1 MRPRARLDN
10 RARKAERRAMPK
22 KRGETRGVRDEDRVV
37 LRALQTMP
45 NVGPAMAEDLLR
57 LGIRSPEDLIG
68 RDPNEMYDELGRLDG
83 IRHDPCVRDVFAA
96 VVSYAETGQAAPWWH
111 FTPIR
116 KARDRGTAH
125 S

>member
-1 MRPRARLDN
+1 MS
-10 RARKAERRAMPK
+10 K
-22 KRGETRGVRDEDRVV
+22 KRGETRGVRDKDRVV

-68 RDPNEMYDELGRLDG
+68 RDADEMYDELGRLDG
-83 IRHDPCVRDVFAA
+83 IRHDPCVRDIFAA

-116 KARDRGTAH
+116 KARDKRTAK